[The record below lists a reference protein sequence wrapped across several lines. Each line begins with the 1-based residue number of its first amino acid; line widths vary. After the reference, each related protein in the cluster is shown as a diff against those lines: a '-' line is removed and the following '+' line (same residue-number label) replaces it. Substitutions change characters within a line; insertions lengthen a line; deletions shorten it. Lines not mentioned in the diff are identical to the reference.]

1 MIRNH
6 GEAVVE
12 EKETKDLWNTFGF
25 NYRMTEMEAAVGIEQ
40 LKKLPD
46 LINRRIANAN
56 YLSKILGELPENSA
70 DG

>member
-12 EKETKDLWNTFGF
+12 GKKTKDLWNTFGF

-40 LKKLPD
+40 LKNFRD
-46 LINRRIANAN
+46 
-56 YLSKILGELPENSA
+56 YLTGELQMQIIYQ
-70 DG
+70 GYWRT